1 MNEPFFAALSAWLT
15 QAGLAGTPETDIVP
29 GFCERCVAAGLPLAR
44 AVVFIDTLHP
54 VHEGRLFRWGYDP
67 AQAPSVLE
75 YGRTSPDG
83 LAATGF
89 DPKDVQAAARC
100 RNSPFYQMLQTG
112 DSLLRRRLSA
122 ATKDEFAWLSDL
134 YAEGVTDYPAPVTA
148 CEQWRKRRR
157 LVQHSTAEPEACR
170 AAEAHAVRT
179 DRAVASGRRRAW
191 RVSSRCL

>member
-15 QAGLAGTPETDIVP
+15 QAGLAGTAETDIVP

-44 AVVFIDTLHP
+44 AGGVYRYAASGSRRPALP
-54 VHEGRLFRWGYDP
+54 LGYDP

-89 DPKDVQAAARC
+89 DPKDVQAAARW
-100 RNSPFYQMLQTG
+100 RNSPFYQMLRTG

-122 ATKDEFAWLSDL
+122 ATKDEFA
-134 YAEGVTDYPAPVTA
+134 
-148 CEQWRKRRR
+148 
-157 LVQHSTAEPEACR
+157 
-170 AAEAHAVRT
+170 
-179 DRAVASGRRRAW
+179 
-191 RVSSRCL
+191 

>member
-15 QAGLAGTPETDIVP
+15 QAGLAGTAETDIVP

-44 AVVFIDTLHP
+44 AVVFIDTLHR

-134 YAEGVTDYPAPVTA
+134 YAEGVPTTSPSSAASPRTVSSAKWTVFTRHG
-148 CEQWRKRRR
+148 QRRR
-157 LVQHSTAEPEACR
+157 RVDSAMTRSPRLN
-170 AAEAHAVRT
+170 
-179 DRAVASGRRRAW
+179 AW
-191 RVSSRCL
+191 CPTSRSPSNQ